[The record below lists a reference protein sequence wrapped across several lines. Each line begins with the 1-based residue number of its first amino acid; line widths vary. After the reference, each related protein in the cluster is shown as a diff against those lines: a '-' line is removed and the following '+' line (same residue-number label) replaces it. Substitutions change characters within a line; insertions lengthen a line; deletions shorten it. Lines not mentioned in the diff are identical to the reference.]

1 MKIRIGNPPK
11 SIMCTIGDLS
21 TSEWERG
28 VGVGVGVA
36 NLKFAGV
43 GVGVEFFSVR
53 LHSPDLTPYF
63 SPLSHLL
70 SLS

>member
-43 GVGVEFFSVR
+43 GVGVGVEVFSVR
-53 LHSPDLTPYF
+53 LHSPDRN
-63 SPLSHLL
+63 
-70 SLS
+70 